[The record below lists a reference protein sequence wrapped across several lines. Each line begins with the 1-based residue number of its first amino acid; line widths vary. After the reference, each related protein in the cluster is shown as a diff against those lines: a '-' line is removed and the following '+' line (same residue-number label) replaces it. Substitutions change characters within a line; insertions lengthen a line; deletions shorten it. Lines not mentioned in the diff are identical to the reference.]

1 MEDWSALGVS
11 DGEGMR
17 VARPR
22 RGAPGYSHWG
32 RAPAGEVRVRARVR
46 VSGEG
51 EGVSGEGEGEGERGV
66 SVRGVRVRVGL
77 VQLSRHK
84 DTCMVHVGS
93 WLRGSGALAA
103 GWLLR
108 CMGGVWV
115 TPEATA
121 LTNATVASVRVSVWR
136 IRSGATDF
144 WRALMRIFCGWGG
157 ARWPDSWVLPGRRRA
172 CGAR

>member
-66 SVRGVRVRVGL
+66 SVRREGEGGACSAL
-77 VQLSRHK
+77 TPQRHL
-84 DTCMVHVGS
+84 H
-93 WLRGSGALAA
+93 GACGQLAA
-103 GWLLR
+103 GIGSAG
-108 CMGGVWV
+108 GGV
-115 TPEATA
+115 A
-121 LTNATVASVRVSVWR
+121 VA
-136 IRSGATDF
+136 
-144 WRALMRIFCGWGG
+144 MHGWGLG
-157 ARWPDSWVLPGRRRA
+157 HA
-172 CGAR
+172 